1 MTQDYTKTLTNL
13 ERGLNDFKA
22 RENQL
27 EGAIQAA
34 KKNLNAMGLSSTE
47 EARKYLIRL
56 EGEKQEIE
64 NELNSNINEIRE
76 ILDEYES
83 R

>member
-1 MTQDYTKTLTNL
+1 MTQDYTRILTNL
-13 ERGLNDFKA
+13 EKRLNDFKA

-34 KKNLNAMGLSSTE
+34 KKSLNAMGLSSPE

-56 EGEKQEIE
+56 EGEKQELE
-64 NELNSNINEIRE
+64 NELDNSINEIRE